1 MNELDKDNITKENEQ
16 RLSSIGYTGNFPIVC
31 RLASE
36 WIEAHFPGAILKPG
50 YHLWREDLFK
60 IAAQKYPA
68 PANWM
73 EKDENYYNRRNYII
87 ELAIGEIKEKTANDA
102 VKYLK

>member
-50 YHLWREDLFK
+50 YHLWREDLMK
-60 IAAQKYPA
+60 IACEKYPDLT
-68 PANWM
+68 
-73 EKDENYYNRRNYII
+73 KNYYDRRNYII